1 MQVVDYDYID
11 VRIDGGGVDAV
22 SEAVRVKNNILRT
35 LTKEVMLTQTKQE
48 LTSANAD
55 KVVGIF
61 SAINSY
67 CYLALLVGI
76 IGIVNNLIASFIER
90 KRSFAMLR
98 CVGMS
103 KKGLNRMLVTEAVGM
118 GVFGVAFGIA
128 CALIMSA
135 AIPAAVS
142 IFWGRVVTQ
151 LAVREMVIIGT
162 VGILAML
169 AISIVPVVRSEKM
182 SLIETIKYE

>member
-1 MQVVDYDYID
+1 MSVSDYDYID
-11 VRIDGGGVDAV
+11 IQATGDP
-22 SEAVRVKNNILRT
+22 ELVKNNILRA
-35 LTKEVMLTQTKQE
+35 LTKEVMSIQTKQD

-55 KVVGIF
+55 KVIGIF
-61 SAINSY
+61 GAINSY

-90 KRSFAMLR
+90 KRSFALLR

-118 GVFGVAFGIA
+118 GVFGVTFGIA
-128 CALIMSA
+128 CAVIMSA
-135 AIPAAVS
+135 TIPAAV
-142 IFWGRVVTQ
+142 IILWGKVVTQ
-151 LAVREMVIIGT
+151 LAVKEMVIIGA
-162 VGILAML
+162 VGILAMF

>member
-1 MQVVDYDYID
+1 M
-11 VRIDGGGVDAV
+11 
-22 SEAVRVKNNILRT
+22 
-35 LTKEVMLTQTKQE
+35 
-48 LTSANAD
+48 
-55 KVVGIF
+55 
-61 SAINSY
+61 
-67 CYLALLVGI
+67 GI

-90 KRSFAMLR
+90 KRGFAMLR

-128 CALIMSA
+128 CAVIMSST
-135 AIPAAVS
+135 IPAAVS
-142 IFWGRVVTQ
+142 ILWGKVVTQ
-151 LAVREMVIIGT
+151 LAVKEMVIIGA

-169 AISIVPVVRSEKM
+169 AISVVPVVRSEKM